1 MYLID
6 LLLRLAS
13 FLRVLGVC
21 SVNAVFFSSSVHLKA
36 LHFQGV
42 GGIFGTGRCWK
53 LGSCAGE
60 LISMS

>member
-1 MYLID
+1 MLT
-6 LLLRLAS
+6 
-13 FLRVLGVC
+13 
-21 SVNAVFFSSSVHLKA
+21 NAVFFPISVHLKA

-60 LISMS
+60 LISMSW